1 MKKSKNLPRNDG
13 KRAEMTL
20 DSSTRKKK
28 WLLWWYNELSLRNEK
43 KWENRSQV
51 SIIKFKPMGFY
62 SFAFISLGS
71 GEVRERENGA
81 HIFIWFYLLFAIQR
95 LAFVCIT
102 LCVFSS
108 IVAVVVIVVVV
119 GRCVQQRRW
128 QQQQCS
134 Y

>member
-1 MKKSKNLPRNDG
+1 
-13 KRAEMTL
+13 
-20 DSSTRKKK
+20 
-28 WLLWWYNELSLRNEK
+28 
-43 KWENRSQV
+43 
-51 SIIKFKPMGFY
+51 MGFY
-62 SFAFISLGS
+62 SFAFVRLGS

-81 HIFIWFYLLFAIQR
+81 HVFIWFYLLFAIQR

-108 IVAVVVIVVVV
+108 IAVVVGVVA
-119 GRCVQQRRW
+119 GKCVQQRRW